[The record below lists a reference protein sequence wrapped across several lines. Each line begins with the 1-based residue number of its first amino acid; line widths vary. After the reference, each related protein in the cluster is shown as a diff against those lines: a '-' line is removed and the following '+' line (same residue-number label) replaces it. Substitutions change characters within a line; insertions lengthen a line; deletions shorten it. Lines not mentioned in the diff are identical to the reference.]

1 MPLRRYG
8 MAAFAVTF
16 LAILLIGPHLLHRME
31 ESIWP
36 FSSSSTHNI
45 HYIADD
51 HSTARVKL
59 EGLRITMASSTID
72 AIAVSNVAM
81 IRKHPGSSHAIPAM
95 ADADDVSVG
104 SAVDPR
110 LDDLNAA
117 WQTVRRWRVTD
128 ATTPNQACAS
138 ALAKR
143 DAGSHGD
150 LPAAHVD
157 RTTGHRTK
165 NMHRSRPRDI
175 DATSPVLGTLC
186 AMEAESVVPQ
196 TRTVPKAVLVATPGE
211 KGYHTRYIILW
222 TIFHW
227 SLSQPPEF
235 DTPIASIHNIQRPVT
250 SMPWLSWFIHLLL
263 LSGCSQTVS
272 Q

>member
-8 MAAFAVTF
+8 MAAFAMTF
-16 LAILLIGPHLLHRME
+16 LAIFLIGRHLGHTLE
-31 ESIWP
+31 ESILP

-45 HYIADD
+45 HNIADE

-59 EGLRITMASSTID
+59 EGFRITMASSTID
-72 AIAVSNVAM
+72 AIAVSNAAM
-81 IRKHPGSSHAIPAM
+81 IRKHPGSSHATPAM
-95 ADADDVSVG
+95 ANADDVSVG

-117 WQTVRRWRVTD
+117 WQTVRRWRMPD

-143 DAGSHGD
+143 DAGLHGD

-157 RTTGHRTK
+157 RTSGHRTK
-165 NMHRSRPRDI
+165 NMHRSRHRDTG
-175 DATSPVLGTLC
+175 ATSPVLGTLC
-186 AMEAESVVPQ
+186 AMEGESVVPQ
-196 TRTVPKAVLVATPGE
+196 SRTVPKAVLVATPGE

-227 SLSQPPEF
+227 SLSQQPEF
-235 DTPIASIHNIQRPVT
+235 DTLIASKHNIQ
-250 SMPWLSWFIHLLL
+250 
-263 LSGCSQTVS
+263 
-272 Q
+272 